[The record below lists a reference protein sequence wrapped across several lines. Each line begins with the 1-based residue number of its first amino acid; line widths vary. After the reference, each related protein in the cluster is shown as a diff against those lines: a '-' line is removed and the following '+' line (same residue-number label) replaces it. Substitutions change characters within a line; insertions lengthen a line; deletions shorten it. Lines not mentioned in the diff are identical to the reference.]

1 MSVQSV
7 NRFCVVQAYSQQT
20 MLCVVW
26 AKAPYSQQS
35 MLCGVQ
41 GKAPLMRAASEG
53 HVQVV
58 QWLLSQ
64 GVEVDAKDTRVTPIS
79 LNIVLIINIVS
90 KRQRL
95 ASYICRDFDKS

>member
-1 MSVQSV
+1 M
-7 NRFCVVQAYSQQT
+7 VQAYSQQT

-95 ASYICRDFDKS
+95 ASCFCRSLG

>member
-1 MSVQSV
+1 MLVYYCRHMVSVQSV

-79 LNIVLIINIVS
+79 
-90 KRQRL
+90 
-95 ASYICRDFDKS
+95 